1 MKNTQSTLT
10 DEQMVRR
17 VVFGFIAFVV
27 AILLFVLLILGAS
40 NQHDKQVENYNN
52 NTRKVRQ
59 EQNIQTYN
67 GNSSTQTIQNNK

>member
-10 DEQMVRR
+10 DEQRVRR

-27 AILLFVLLILGAS
+27 AIILFVLLILGAS

-59 EQNIQTYN
+59 EKNIQTYN
-67 GNSSTQTIQNNK
+67 GNSSTQTIQNNE